1 MTPRSASAA
10 EALQEDTVPYVAHEE
25 FRDGLPDGRFRVVVN
40 PALAQR
46 YVLHRTHANVV
57 AMLAI
62 CIGAAMALAG
72 QAIWGVVLVGLGI
85 AAKRL
90 VKNQAP
96 RIVLHL
102 ASRQAAVYAEV
113 TSQGVMEVQRR
124 SAWNPHP

>member
-25 FRDGLPDGRFRVVVN
+25 FREGLPGGRFRVIVD

-46 YVLHRTHANVV
+46 YVVHRTRVNVI

-62 CIGAAMALAG
+62 CIGAALALAG
-72 QAIWGVVLVGLGI
+72 QALWGIVLVGLGI
-85 AAKRL
+85 AANRL
-90 VKNQAP
+90 VKKQAP

-102 ASRQAAVYAEV
+102 ASRQAAIYAEV
-113 TSQGVMEVQRR
+113 TSQGVMEVRRR
-124 SAWNPHP
+124 SD